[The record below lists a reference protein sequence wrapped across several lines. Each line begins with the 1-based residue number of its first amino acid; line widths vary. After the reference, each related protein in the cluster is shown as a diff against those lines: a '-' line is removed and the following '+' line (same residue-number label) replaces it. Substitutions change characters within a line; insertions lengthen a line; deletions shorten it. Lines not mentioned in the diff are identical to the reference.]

1 MAAKAKHRQPII
13 DAAVRLFRQR
23 GYAATGLS
31 DLVEASGS
39 PKGSMY
45 HYFPAGKPSIAVAA
59 VEEAGRRVVE
69 TMEEIAVRTHST
81 AELLVEHGRLLGDW
95 MDKSGFRD
103 GCPMTT
109 VLLELAPDDRAV
121 TEAGR
126 HAFAARL
133 RILRARLIED
143 GYDAQAAEALALVCT
158 NALQGSLVMARV
170 ECSRAPI
177 EQTAAQLARMVVN
190 GCARPKPAAITGQH
204 H

>member
-1 MAAKAKHRQPII
+1 MAAKAKNRQPII
-13 DAAVRLFRQR
+13 DAAVKLFRQR
-23 GYAATGLS
+23 GYAATGLN

-45 HYFPAGKPSIAVAA
+45 HYFPDGKPSIAVAA

-69 TMEEIAVRTHST
+69 TIEEIAARTSST
-81 AELLVEHGRLLGDW
+81 AELLVEHAAMLAVW
-95 MDKSGFRD
+95 MEKSGFRD

-109 VLLELAPDDRAV
+109 VLLELAPADRAL

-126 HAFAARL
+126 QAFAARL
-133 RILRARLIED
+133 RILRASLIGD
-143 GYDAQAAEALALVCT
+143 GYDAQEAEAMALVCT

-177 EQTAAQLARMVVN
+177 EQTAAQLARLL
-190 GCARPKPAAITGQH
+190 G
-204 H
+204 